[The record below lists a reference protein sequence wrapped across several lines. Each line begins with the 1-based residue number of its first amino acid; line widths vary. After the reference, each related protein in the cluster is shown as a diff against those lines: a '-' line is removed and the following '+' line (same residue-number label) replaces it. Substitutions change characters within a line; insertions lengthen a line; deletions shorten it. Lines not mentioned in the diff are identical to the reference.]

1 MCSYSHMYG
10 LSRGVSLTGKTHE
23 LCCVPAYTWLS
34 RSWSG
39 RVVVGMWSLAALI
52 VARSYS
58 SALTSMLAVR
68 TVPVKYN
75 YLRQV
80 IGDPDIHLIFEK
92 ATALV
97 EHMSVCSSLI
107 SFEISL

>member
-1 MCSYSHMYG
+1 MA
-10 LSRGVSLTGKTHE
+10 V
-23 LCCVPAYTWLS
+23 ATW
-34 RSWSG
+34 W
-39 RVVVGMWSLAALI
+39 VVALI

-58 SALTSMLAVR
+58 SALTSLLAVR

-80 IGDPDIHLIFEK
+80 IADHQMHLIFEK

-97 EHMSVCSSLI
+97 EHMSVTTAAPSGW
-107 SFEISL
+107 

>member
-1 MCSYSHMYG
+1 MSS
-10 LSRGVSLTGKTHE
+10 
-23 LCCVPAYTWLS
+23 
-34 RSWSG
+34 SWSG
-39 RVVVGMWSLAALI
+39 RAVVGMWWLVALI

-97 EHMSVCSSLI
+97 EHMSVCSSLKI
-107 SFEISL
+107 PCENICLICSIYYLRLYLRCRKSKKAK